1 MTESPRSIL
10 LVAQLTPP
18 SGLIAARRAG
28 AFAKYLG
35 RLGHRVTVLTSRTS
49 GEGAIE
55 GAAEVVRTGDALATR
70 LNWRRGHFDA
80 LTGGGESGYSPPSRL
95 ESVVVPD
102 LALGT
107 WLPFAL
113 PRALSIARRGD
124 FDVVLTTSPPQSAHL
139 VGLALARRGLPWIAE
154 LRDGWT
160 FEPPRAAWPTRPQRR
175 LDAALERRVARKAS
189 AMIAVTEPIVEDL
202 RDRLGANAVLI
213 TNGFDPEE
221 LPAAEGAGALLDPE
235 RHSLV
240 HTGRMEAARSTPVPL
255 LEALRRLRR
264 ESPELADR
272 LEVVFAGALSARERE
287 LLAADDLA
295 GVVKVVGWLDRPR
308 ALALQRA
315 ADTLLVVTEGPRRRS
330 VATGKVFEYLAARR
344 PILVLG
350 EGTEAAR
357 IVGDAGAGT
366 ATSASDPAAIAA
378 SLRAALERPPTA
390 EPRDEVLE
398 RYSYPRLVDRLAAL
412 IEEVS

>member
-1 MTESPRSIL
+1 VPGRSIMI
-10 LVAQLTPP
+10 VAQLTPP

-35 RLGHRVTVLTSRTS
+35 RLGHRVTVLTSRAS
-49 GEGAIE
+49 GEGTIE

-70 LNWRRGHFDA
+70 LNWRRRHFEA
-80 LTGGGESGYSPPSRL
+80 LTGGESGYSPPSRL

-102 LALGT
+102 LAVGT

-113 PRALSIARRGD
+113 PRALSIARKDD

-160 FEPPRAAWPTRPQRR
+160 FEPPRASWPTRAQRR

-189 AMIAVTEPIVEDL
+189 AMIGVTEPIVEDL
-202 RDRLGANAVLI
+202 IERLGARAVLI

-221 LPAAEGAGALLDPE
+221 VPAAEGAGSLLDPD

-240 HTGRMEAARSTPVPL
+240 HTGRMEAARSSPAPL
-255 LEALRRLRR
+255 LEALRRLKR
-264 ESPELADR
+264 ESPEVADR
-272 LEVVFAGALSARERE
+272 LEVVFAGAFSARELE
-287 LLAADDLA
+287 LLAADDHCAL
-295 GVVKVVGWLDRPR
+295 VKVVGWLERRR

-315 ADTLLVVTEGPRRRS
+315 ADTLLVVTEGPSRRS

-357 IVGDAGAGT
+357 IVAETGAGR
-366 ATSASDPAAIAA
+366 ATSASDPGAIAI
-378 SLRAALERPPTA
+378 SLRAALEGTPTV
-390 EPRDEVLE
+390 EGRDELLE
-398 RYSYPRLVDRLAAL
+398 RYSYPRLVERLAAL
-412 IEEVS
+412 IEEIA

>member
-1 MTESPRSIL
+1 VAARSVL

-35 RLGHRVTVLTSRTS
+35 RLGHRVTVLTSRIS
-49 GEGAIE
+49 GEGGIE

-70 LNWRRGHFDA
+70 LNWRRRHFAA
-80 LTGGGESGYSPPSRL
+80 LSGGDQSGYSPPSRL
-95 ESVVVPD
+95 ESLVVPD
-102 LALGT
+102 LAVGT

-113 PRALSIARRGD
+113 PRALSLARKED
-124 FDVVLTTSPPQSAHL
+124 FDVVLTTSPPQSSHL
-139 VGLALARRGLPWIAE
+139 VGLALARHGLPWIAE

-160 FEPPRAAWPTRPQRR
+160 FEPPRAPWPSRAQRR
-175 LDAALERRVARKAS
+175 LDAALERRVARKAN
-189 AMIAVTEPIVEDL
+189 AMISVTEPIVADL
-202 RDRLGANAVLI
+202 RERLGAHAVLI

-221 LPAAEGAGALLDPE
+221 VPVANGVASLLDPE

-240 HTGRMEAARSTPVPL
+240 HTGRMEAARSSAVPL
-255 LEALRRLRR
+255 LAALRLLKR
-264 ESPELADR
+264 ESPEVADR
-272 LEVVFAGALSARERE
+272 LEVVFAGPLSERERE

-295 GVVKVVGWLDRPR
+295 GLVKVVGWLPRPR
-308 ALALQRA
+308 ALAIQRA
-315 ADTLLVVTEGPRRRS
+315 ADTLLVVTEGSSRRS

-357 IVGDAGAGT
+357 IVADAGAGT
-366 ATSASDPAAIAA
+366 ATSARDPGAIAT
-378 SLRAALERPPTA
+378 SLRAAIEGALEVDG
-390 EPRDEVLE
+390 RDEVLE
-398 RYSYPRLVDRLAAL
+398 RYSYPRLVERLAAL
-412 IEEVS
+412 IEEIA

>member
-1 MTESPRSIL
+1 VPGRSIL
-10 LVAQLTPP
+10 LVAQLSPP

-35 RLGHRVTVLTSRTS
+35 RLGHRVTVLTSRIS
-49 GEGAIE
+49 GEGPIE
-55 GAAEVVRTGDALATR
+55 AAAEVVRTGDALATR
-70 LNWRRGHFDA
+70 LNWRRSHFEA
-80 LTGGGESGYSPPSRL
+80 LTGGGSSGYSPPSRL
-95 ESVVVPD
+95 QSVVVPD
-102 LALGT
+102 LAVGT

-113 PRALSIARRGD
+113 PRALSIARKGD

-160 FEPPRAAWPTRPQRR
+160 FEPSRASWPTSLQRR

-189 AMIAVTEPIVEDL
+189 AMIGVTEPIVEDL
-202 RDRLGANAVLI
+202 RERLGARAVLI

-221 LPAAEGAGALLDPE
+221 LLAGDEAGSLLDAG

-255 LEALRRLRR
+255 LDALRRLRR
-264 ESPELADR
+264 ESPEVADR
-272 LEVVFAGALSARERE
+272 LEVVFAGALSARELE
-287 LLAADDLA
+287 LLAADDLS
-295 GVVKVVGWLDRPR
+295 GLVKVVGWLERSR

-315 ADTLLVVTEGPRRRS
+315 ADTLLVVTEGPSRRS
-330 VATGKVFEYLAARR
+330 VATGKVFEYLAAKR

-357 IVGDAGAGT
+357 IVLDAGAGI
-366 ATSASDPAAIAA
+366 ATSASDPMEIEA
-378 SLRAALERPPTA
+378 SLRQLLSDPPGV
-390 EPRDEVLE
+390 DGGDDVLDH
-398 RYSYPRLVDRLAAL
+398 YSYPRLVERLAAL
-412 IEEVS
+412 IEDVL

>member
-1 MTESPRSIL
+1 MPSRSIL

-55 GAAEVVRTGDALATR
+55 GAADVVRTGDVLATR
-70 LNWRRGHFDA
+70 LNWRRSHFEA
-80 LTGGGESGYSPPSRL
+80 LTGGGPSGYSPPSRL

-102 LALGT
+102 LAVGT

-113 PRALSIARRGD
+113 PRALSLARKGD
-124 FDVVLTTSPPQSAHL
+124 FDIVLTTSPPQSAHL

-160 FEPPRAAWPTRPQRR
+160 FEPPRAPWPTRAQRR
-175 LDAALERRVARKAS
+175 LDAALERRVARRAT
-189 AMIAVTEPIVEDL
+189 AMIGVTEPIVEDL
-202 RDRLGANAVLI
+202 IERLGGRAVLI

-221 LPAAEGAGALLDPE
+221 VPAADGVVASLLDPG
-235 RHSLV
+235 RHSFV
-240 HTGRMEAARSTPVPL
+240 HTGRMEAARSTPAPL

-264 ESPELADR
+264 ESPELADG
-272 LEVVFAGALSARERE
+272 LEVVFAGALSSQERE

-295 GVVKVVGWLDRPR
+295 ALVKVVGWLERPV
-308 ALALQRA
+308 ALALQHA
-315 ADTLLVVTEGPRRRS
+315 ADSLLVVTEGPSRRS

-357 IVGDAGAGT
+357 IVVDAGAGL
-366 ATSASDPAAIAA
+366 ATSASEPAAIAET
-378 SLRAALERPPTA
+378 LRRFVVDT
-390 EPRDEVLE
+390 PRVDGRAEVLE
-398 RYSYPRLVDRLAAL
+398 RYSYPRLAERLSAL
-412 IEEVS
+412 IEEVL

>member
-1 MTESPRSIL
+1 VPGRSIL
-10 LVAQLTPP
+10 LVAQLSPP
-18 SGLIAARRAG
+18 SGLIAARRVG

-49 GEGAIE
+49 GEGTIE

-70 LNWRRGHFDA
+70 LNWRRSHFEA
-80 LTGGGESGYSPPSRL
+80 MSGGGSSGYSPPSRL

-102 LALGT
+102 LAVGT

-113 PRALSIARRGD
+113 PRAVSLARTGD

-160 FEPPRAAWPTRPQRR
+160 FEPPRAPWPTRAQRR
-175 LDAALERRVARKAS
+175 LDASLERRVARRAN
-189 AMIAVTEPIVEDL
+189 AMIGVTEPIVEDL
-202 RDRLGANAVLI
+202 RERLGAHAVLI

-221 LPAAEGAGALLDPE
+221 IPAADGAGSLLDPA

-240 HTGRMEAARSTPVPL
+240 HTGRMEAARSTPAPL
-255 LEALRRLRR
+255 LDALRRLRR
-264 ESPELADR
+264 ESPGVADR
-272 LEVVFAGALSARERE
+272 LEVVFVGALSERELE
-287 LLAADDLA
+287 LLAAYDLS
-295 GVVKVVGWLDRPR
+295 GLVKVAGWLERPH

-315 ADTLLVVTEGPRRRS
+315 ADTLVIVTEGPSRRS
-330 VATGKVFEYLAARR
+330 VATGKLFEYLAAKR

-357 IVGDAGAGT
+357 IVADAGAGL
-366 ATSASDPAAIAA
+366 ATSATDPSAIAET
-378 SLRAALERPPTA
+378 LRRVVTDPPKVDG
-390 EPRDEVLE
+390 RDEVLE
-398 RYSYPRLVDRLAAL
+398 RYSYPRLVERLAAL
-412 IEEVS
+412 IEDVL

>member
-1 MTESPRSIL
+1 VAPRSIL

-35 RLGHRVTVLTSRTS
+35 RLGHRVTVVTSRTS
-49 GEGAIE
+49 GEGGIE
-55 GAAEVVRTGDALATR
+55 GAAEVLRTGDALATR
-70 LNWRRGHFDA
+70 LNWRRRHFEA
-80 LTGGGESGYSPPSRL
+80 LSGGDQSGYSPPSRL
-95 ESVVVPD
+95 ESLVVPD
-102 LALGT
+102 LAVGT

-113 PRALSIARRGD
+113 PRALSLAWKQD

-160 FEPPRAAWPTRPQRR
+160 FEPPRAQWPSRAQRR
-175 LDAALERRVARKAS
+175 LDAALERKVARKAN
-189 AMIAVTEPIVEDL
+189 AMIGVTEPIVADL
-202 RDRLGANAVLI
+202 RERLGAHAVLI

-221 LPAAEGAGALLDPE
+221 VPAAEGSDSLLDPE

-240 HTGRMEAARSTPVPL
+240 HTGRMEAARSSPVPL
-255 LEALRRLRR
+255 LEALRRVKR
-264 ESPELADR
+264 ESPEVADR
-272 LEVVFAGALSARERE
+272 LEVVFAGALSARELE
-287 LLAADDLA
+287 LLAADDLS
-295 GVVKVVGWLDRPR
+295 GLVKVVGWLERPR
-308 ALALQRA
+308 ALALQRD
-315 ADTLLVVTEGPRRRS
+315 ADSLLVVTEGPSRRS

-357 IVGDAGAGT
+357 IVADAGAGA
-366 ATSASDPAAIAA
+366 ATSASDPGAIADA
-378 SLRAALERPPTA
+378 LRRLLA
-390 EPRDEVLE
+390 ETPEVDGRAEVLD
-398 RYSYPRLVDRLAAL
+398 RYSYPRLVERLAAL
-412 IEEVS
+412 IEEIA